1 MLIPALDLCRQPG
14 LVKSSWRERSP
25 DRETTA
31 SPGKWR
37 TSKVETE
44 RVYCLLI
51 YSPAA
56 RLGLPTDFMC
66 NNDTFQVVLD
76 RVIGAGIQS
85 HTIIDN
91 VGQLV
96 REEAETLRRHREK
109 RNTGEIS
116 NRMNWDSYQR

>member
-1 MLIPALDLCRQPG
+1 MRQ
-14 LVKSSWRERSP
+14 R
-25 DRETTA
+25 
-31 SPGKWR
+31 
-37 TSKVETE
+37 E

-76 RVIGAGIQS
+76 RVGGAGIQS

-96 REEAETLRRHREK
+96 RQEAETIRRYRER
-109 RNTGEIS
+109 RNTEERS
-116 NRMNWDSYQR
+116 MNWDIYQR